1 MEKHEQQMHCGT
13 QTLMAMLRENFWIL
27 KSRKT
32 IRKVLKNCT
41 KCRRFDSRPST
52 VQSAPLPKDRVKDS
66 SIFEVTGIDLAGPLF
81 LKNGIENVDRFIYMC
96 AVYRAIHLELLTSL
110 STDNFLLAFRRFIAR
125 RGRPEIVY
133 TDNGSNFIGTNSLLK
148 MIDWDKLIKN
158 HVVNRI
164 KWKFIPP
171 ASPWWGGFWER
182 MIGLMKNILRKVLG
196 NASLKYEELYTILCD
211 CENILNC
218 RPLTYISEDLEL
230 EPLTP
235 AMFFRDLKESGV
247 PDLDIIDAKYLQKRE
262 ICVKL
267 SVGDIVLIET
277 PEKRI
282 KWPLGKIITLIPG
295 NDGDC
300 LRKKHSDQKMCDKP
314 TTSIGSTEFRATDKD
329 QSDELNQNPLKT
341 TRCGRVI
348 RTPERLNLMNFQPD
362 CG

>member
-1 MEKHEQQMHCGT
+1 MGSKT
-13 QTLMAMLRENFWIL
+13 WI
-27 KSRKT
+27 
-32 IRKVLKNCT
+32 VLFT
-41 KCRRFDSRPST
+41 
-52 VQSAPLPKDRVKDS
+52 
-66 SIFEVTGIDLAGPLF
+66 
-81 LKNGIENVDRFIYMC
+81 C

-247 PDLDIIDAKYLQKRE
+247 PDLDIIDAKYLQKRYAYQM
-262 ICVKL
+262 K
-267 SVGDIVLIET
+267 ET

-295 NDGDC
+295 NDGVVRLVKLRTKSGEILRPIQRIYPLEVHLQTDNIGDC

>member
-1 MEKHEQQMHCGT
+1 
-13 QTLMAMLRENFWIL
+13 
-27 KSRKT
+27 
-32 IRKVLKNCT
+32 
-41 KCRRFDSRPST
+41 
-52 VQSAPLPKDRVKDS
+52 
-66 SIFEVTGIDLAGPLF
+66 
-81 LKNGIENVDRFIYMC
+81 
-96 AVYRAIHLELLTSL
+96 
-110 STDNFLLAFRRFIAR
+110 
-125 RGRPEIVY
+125 
-133 TDNGSNFIGTNSLLK
+133 

-247 PDLDIIDAKYLQKRE
+247 PDLDIIDAKYLQKRYAYQMKVRE
-262 ICVKL
+262 DLRKRFRTEYLGQLKNHILKTEKYVKL

-295 NDGDC
+295 NDGVVRLVKLRTKSGEILRPIQRIYPLEVHLQTDNIGDC